1 MSILESIVE
10 KHADDEIL
18 QCVAE
23 VMSYFTTNVAV
34 SLLCKRTLMQIS
46 ELTEI
51 ICLFCSHCCG

>member
-34 SLLCKRTLMQIS
+34 SLFRKPFLPTQLQVRDN
-46 ELTEI
+46 
-51 ICLFCSHCCG
+51 